1 MAYIYFLGLSPLSWS
16 VKLHSLVTL
25 HTNHS
30 EYVSSS
36 KSAREAMHLKCI
48 FTGLGLP
55 ELVNP
60 ITVWGDNSGAIGLSY
75 DPYDH
80 EATKHIK
87 IAWHYVRELVVD
99 GDIITSKV
107 ASEDNPADV
116 LTKALARPQ
125 FERHVSR
132 FMVFLPKRF
141 ADKQ

>member
-1 MAYIYFLGLSPLSWS
+1 
-16 VKLHSLVTL
+16 
-25 HTNHS
+25 
-30 EYVSSS
+30 
-36 KSAREAMHLKCI
+36 MHLKGI

-87 IAWHYVRELVVD
+87 IAWHYVRELVAD